1 MPKKKTRVTRTRS
14 AASDRER
21 MAFPILVALVMG
33 VIIAGMFLYTGL
45 LVVGSAIFVGYF
57 GWLWWARRAAA
68 ATKTPARDQRK
79 PRARKHSV

>member
-14 AASDRER
+14 APSER
-21 MAFPILVALVMG
+21 MAFPILVILVMG

-45 LVVGSAIFVGYF
+45 LVAGSAIFVGYF

-68 ATKTPARDQRK
+68 ATKTPARGQRK
-79 PRARKHSV
+79 PRARKRTA